1 MDKKL
6 AKNYSLQVKQS
17 TQDLIKNILQN
28 PAKEKPN
35 YYIAS

>member
-17 TQDLIKNILQN
+17 TQDLIKNILKN
-28 PAKEKPN
+28 PAKEKSN